1 MKVDIKSAHLIK
13 CSGETP
19 RLNGIRFDYDAACI
33 VATNGKILVKV
44 PVELEEGDQTATIS
58 KECWDFAVGLAKK
71 SKHKWIQIK
80 VNAETCTTCNG
91 VVFESANTHSKSVVE
106 YPTNYVDWKAVYTEV
121 AEITYT
127 YTFAINPSLL
137 MDIAKATG
145 SDVLKLAFNVNA
157 ENKVG
162 RALLV
167 SPNPSKHSTAV
178 VGSSALIMPC
188 Y

>member
-1 MKVDIKSAHLIK
+1 MKVDIKSAYLIK
-13 CSGETP
+13 CSSETP

-80 VNAETCTTCNG
+80 VNAETCTTCDG
-91 VVFESANTHSKSVVE
+91 VVFKSANTHSKSSV
-106 YPTNYVDWKAVYTEV
+106 YPTNYVDWKAIYTEA
-121 AEITYT
+121 AERTYT
-127 YTFAINPSLL
+127 YTLAIDPSLL

-145 SDVLKLAFNVNA
+145 SNVLKLVFNVDA

-162 RALLV
+162 KALLV
-167 SPNPSKHSTAV
+167 SPNPSKHSTYI

>member
-1 MKVDIKSAHLIK
+1 MKVDIKSAHMIK
-13 CSGETP
+13 CAGESP
-19 RLNGIRFDYDAACI
+19 RMAGIRFDYDAACI
-33 VATNGKILVKV
+33 VATNGKILVKI
-44 PVELEEGDQTATIS
+44 PVEVEEGDQTATIS

-91 VVFESANTHSKSVVE
+91 IVFESAHKHSKSVVE
-106 YPTNYVDWKAVYTEV
+106 YPTNYVDWKFVYKEV
-121 AEITYT
+121 ADVNHSYT
-127 YTFAINPSLL
+127 LAINPSLL

-145 SDVLKLAFNVNA
+145 CEILKLQFNVDG

-167 SPNPSKHSTAV
+167 HPNPGKDSTAI

>member
-13 CSGETP
+13 CSGELP
-19 RLNGIRFDYDAACI
+19 RMDGIRFDYDASCI
-33 VATNGKILVKV
+33 VTTNGRILVKI

-91 VVFESANTHSKSVVE
+91 VVFESSNKIPKGTIYS
-106 YPTNYVDWKAVYTEV
+106 TNYVDWKLIYKEV
-121 AEITYT
+121 SDVTYT
-127 YTFAINPSLL
+127 YTLAINPSLL

-145 SDVLKLAFNVNA
+145 SDILRLQFNVDD

-162 RALLV
+162 KALLV
-167 SPNPSKHSTAV
+167 HPNPGKHSTAI

-188 Y
+188 H